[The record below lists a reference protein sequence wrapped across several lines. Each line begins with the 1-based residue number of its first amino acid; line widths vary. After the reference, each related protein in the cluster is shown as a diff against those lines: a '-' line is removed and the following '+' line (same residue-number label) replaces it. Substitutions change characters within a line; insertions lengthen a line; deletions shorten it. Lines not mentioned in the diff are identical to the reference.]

1 MCYAYQGVNFTWVND
16 NGRDDIQPQGSCEKW
31 GMGDIGRFTING
43 YLTSSDDIWDGIDT
57 INVKI
62 EIPYG
67 AGDDYPCVYPSYS
80 C

>member
-1 MCYAYQGVNFTWVND
+1 
-16 NGRDDIQPQGSCEKW
+16 
-31 GMGDIGRFTING
+31 MGDIGRFTING

-57 INVKI
+57 IKVKI